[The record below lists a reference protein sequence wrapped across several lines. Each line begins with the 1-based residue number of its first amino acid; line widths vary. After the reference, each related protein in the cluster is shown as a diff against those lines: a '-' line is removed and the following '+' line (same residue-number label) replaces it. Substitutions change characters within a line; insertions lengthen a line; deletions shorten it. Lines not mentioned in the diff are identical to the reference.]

1 MKKQACL
8 LSLMFST
15 YRSTRATGVSRH
27 LNRGGRNYNELESRF
42 DYSMA
47 SVNNINVAAREGG
60 HS

>member
-15 YRSTRATGVSRH
+15 YRSIRATGVSRH
-27 LNRGGRNYNELESRF
+27 LNKGRRNYNDLKSRF
-42 DYSMA
+42 DYSLVSA
-47 SVNNINVAAREGG
+47 NNINVAAREGG